1 LVAGV
6 DVLVCQHA
14 RAVAVFTALHEDHAA
29 AHLRV
34 CRGIIERLEQVEI
47 DAFPT
52 AFVTEFDRAQA
63 RRQGR

>member
-1 LVAGV
+1 M
-6 DVLVCQHA
+6 
-14 RAVAVFTALHEDHAA
+14 FTALHEDHAA

-34 CRGIIERLEQVEI
+34 CRGIIERLEQVDI